1 MKRFFQILV
10 LLFAVSISSALAQ
23 NKSSY
28 KVGDYYNDGKK
39 LGFVFYVDETGR
51 SGKIISLQQTELPW
65 YQATKKDKPQKMG
78 LENEKLGLINLVKL
92 RHNEGWHEKFP
103 AFAWCADLGEGWY
116 LPSVGEWQEI
126 SRQSKVLNN
135 AMITFPGAHDIAGI
149 YWSSNEDATHE
160 QRAWSATHY
169 GGSASM
175 QKTDVNKVR
184 AVANFKLDVNAATN
198 TPAQKVNQTH
208 KRTTATQTAT
218 AKTYK
223 VGDYYNDGTKE
234 GVVFWVDATG
244 KHGKIVSLD
253 YEVLQWCTLDD
264 KRISVGETSMTDG
277 KANTDKV
284 MARADRAEYPAFVW
298 CRNKGKD
305 WYLPAEMEVE
315 LLLSNDVVGNRLT
328 KTLESRGAMGIDMD
342 LAYWSSV
349 ESDWSSV
356 KSGELCFHALVVF
369 MAEDDCDF
377 YCDEEEKN
385 NYFYVR
391 AVATF

>member
-39 LGFVFYVDETGR
+39 TGFVFYVDETGR

-65 YQATKKDKPQKMG
+65 YQAAKRDKPQKMG

-149 YWSSNEDATHE
+149 YWSSNEDSTHE

-198 TPAQKVNQTH
+198 TPAQKVNRTH

-218 AKTYK
+218 TKTYK

-244 KHGKIVSLD
+244 KHGKIVSLTQ
-253 YEVLQWCTLDD
+253 ECLSWCTEAQYYRD
-264 KRISVGETSMTDG
+264 ITVGAILRADG

-305 WYLPAEMEVE
+305 WYLPAVE
-315 LLLSNDVVGNRLT
+315 ELKLLLFYDSVHDAVNR
-328 KTLESRGAMGIDMD
+328 TLESRGGTKLLNKGEFGD
-342 LAYWSSV
+342 YWSSTEGGYFSEWHAWCV
-349 ESDWSSV
+349 YFYRSNFESFY
-356 KSGELCFHALVVF
+356 SGKHIN
-369 MAEDDCDF
+369 
-377 YCDEEEKN
+377 K
-385 NYFYVR
+385 YVR
-391 AVATF
+391 AVSAF

>member
-65 YQATKKDKPQKMG
+65 YQATKRDKPQKMG
-78 LENEKLGLINLVKL
+78 LENEQFGLINLVKL

-135 AMITFPGAHDIAGI
+135 AMITFPGAHDITGI

-184 AVANFKLDVNAATN
+184 AIANFKLGANAATN
-198 TPAQKVNQTH
+198 TPTQKVNQTP
-208 KRTTATQTAT
+208 KRTTATQSAT
-218 AKTYK
+218 TKTYK

-244 KHGKIVSLD
+244 KHGKIVSLTQ
-253 YEVLQWCTLDD
+253 EKLRWCTSEQYE
-264 KRISVGETSMTDG
+264 KGIKAGASGFIDG
-277 KANTDKV
+277 KTNTDKV

-298 CRNKGKD
+298 CRNMGKD
-305 WYLPAEMEVE
+305 WYLPAISE
-315 LLLSNDVVGNRLT
+315 LDKLLRNNSVRDAVNR
-328 KTLESRGAMGIDMD
+328 TLESRESTKICEMGE
-342 LAYWSSV
+342 YWSSSEADNV
-349 ESDWSSV
+349 KYVYSIIMEKGSSTSV
-356 KSGELCFHALVVF
+356 TLKMLER
-369 MAEDDCDF
+369 
-377 YCDEEEKN
+377 
-385 NYFYVR
+385 YVR

>member
-10 LLFAVSISSALAQ
+10 LLFAVSISPAFAQ

-39 LGFVFYVDETGR
+39 RGFVFYVDETGR

-65 YQATKKDKPQKMG
+65 YQGTKRDKPKKMG
-78 LENEKLGLINLVKL
+78 LENEQLGLINLVKL

-126 SRQSKVLNN
+126 AKQSKVLNN
-135 AMITFPGAHDIAGI
+135 VMDTFPGAHGGITGI

-160 QRAWSATHY
+160 QRAWSVSHY
-169 GGSASM
+169 GGIGSM
-175 QKTDVNKVR
+175 QKIGINKVR
-184 AVANFKLDVNAATN
+184 AVANFKLDANAATN
-198 TPAQKVNQTH
+198 TPAQKVSQTP
-208 KRTTATQTAT
+208 KRTTATTTT

-234 GVVFWVDATG
+234 GVVFYVDATG

-253 YEVLQWCTLDD
+253 AGDFMYWCDIT
-264 KRISVGETSMTDG
+264 ISHKNIVVGTTSETDG

-284 MARADRAEYPAFVW
+284 MALGDNAKYYDAFIW
-298 CRNKGKD
+298 CRNKGEE
-305 WYLPAEMEVE
+305 WYLPAVKEVE
-315 LLLSNDVVGNRLT
+315 LLLLNDAVNNAVNRTLKILGATRLHHKLDLT
-328 KTLESRGAMGIDMD
+328 GF
-342 LAYWSSV
+342 YWSST
-349 ESDWSSV
+349 EASGSHAYSV
-356 KSGELCFHALVVF
+356 RVRNGGMLR
-369 MAEDDCDF
+369 
-377 YCDEEEKN
+377 EKD
-385 NYFYVR
+385 YSCSAR

>member
-28 KVGDYYNDGKK
+28 KVGDYYNDGQMR
-39 LGFVFYVDETGR
+39 GFVFYVDETGR

-65 YQATKKDKPQKMG
+65 YQGTKRDKPKKMG
-78 LENEKLGLINLVKL
+78 LENEKFGLLNLVKL

-126 SRQSKVLNN
+126 AKQSKVLNN
-135 AMITFPGAHDIAGI
+135 VMDTFPGAHGGITGI

-160 QRAWSATHY
+160 QWAWSVSHY
-169 GGSASM
+169 GGIGSN
-175 QKTDVNKVR
+175 QKIGINKVR
-184 AVANFKLDVNAATN
+184 AVACFDLEAYIAK
-198 TPAQKVNQTH
+198 TPAQESQRTPQKVSQTP
-208 KRTTATQTAT
+208 KKTTATKTATITT

-234 GVVFWVDATG
+234 GVVFWVDATS
-244 KHGKIVSLD
+244 KHGKIVSLTQNA
-253 YEVLQWCTLDD
+253 LQWCSA
-264 KRISVGETSMTDG
+264 KWYFIIEVGVFDETDG

-284 MARADRAEYPAFVW
+284 MARNDSAEYPAFVW
-298 CRNKGKD
+298 CRNMGKD
-305 WYLPAEMEVE
+305 WYLPAVKELEV
-315 LLLSNDVVGNRLT
+315 LLLNNSVFDAVNR
-328 KTLESRGAMGIDMD
+328 TLARRGATKLNDKGR
-342 LAYWSSV
+342 YWSSTEREDSIAWWV
-349 ESDWSSV
+349 FVNDDLDLGT
-356 KSGELCFHALVVF
+356 KGDSG
-369 MAEDDCDF
+369 
-377 YCDEEEKN
+377 N
-385 NYFYVR
+385 VR

>member
-10 LLFAVSISSALAQ
+10 LLFAMSISSALAQ

-39 LGFVFYVDETGR
+39 WGFVFYVDETGR

-65 YQATKKDKPQKMG
+65 FQGSKRDKPHKIG
-78 LENEKLGLINLVKL
+78 LENEQFGLLNLAKL
-92 RHNEGWHEKFP
+92 RQIEGWREKFP
-103 AFAWCADLGEGWY
+103 AFAWCAGLGEGWY

-126 SRQSKVLNN
+126 SKQSEVLNK
-135 AMITFPGAHDIAGI
+135 AMITFPGAYDIKGI

-160 QRAWSATHY
+160 QRAWSAMHY

-184 AVANFKLDVNAATN
+184 AIANFKLDANAATN
-198 TPAQKVNQTH
+198 TPGQKVSQTP
-208 KRTTATQTAT
+208 KKTTATQTAKS
-218 AKTYK
+218 KTYK

-244 KHGKIVSLD
+244 KHGKIVSLAQRN
-253 YEVLQWCTLDD
+253 LQWCTYAQY
-264 KRISVGETSMTDG
+264 KKKKVVGATSETDG

-284 MARADRAEYPAFVW
+284 MARADSREYTAFVW
-298 CRNKGKD
+298 CRNMGKS
-305 WYLPAEMEVE
+305 WYLPAIEELQ
-315 LLLSNDVVGNRLT
+315 LLLHNDSVYDSVN
-328 KTLESRGAMGIDMD
+328 KTLESRGATRLSNRGDW
-342 LAYWSSV
+342 ASYWSSTEFANKSKFAWGV
-349 ESDWSSV
+349 DMIFGIDAYYEDKDSD
-356 KSGELCFHALVVF
+356 C
-369 MAEDDCDF
+369 
-377 YCDEEEKN
+377 
-385 NYFYVR
+385 YVR